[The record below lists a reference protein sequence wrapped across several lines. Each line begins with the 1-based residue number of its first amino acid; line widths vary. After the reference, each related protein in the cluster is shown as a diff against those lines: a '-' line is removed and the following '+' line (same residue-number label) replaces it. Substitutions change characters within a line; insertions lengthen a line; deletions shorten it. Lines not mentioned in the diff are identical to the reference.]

1 MELDELVTIWQANDA
16 KMEKAIQLNVKTL
29 DLILTQKVRSALRPV
44 FWQRVAEACF
54 HSVALVLLA
63 VFLVANI
70 GQWPYVLSAL
80 ALMAF
85 YGFILVNC
93 LKQLRIIAGIDR
105 LERIV
110 DKQNALLRIQTHL
123 LHFIRLSVISIP
135 TFLSYPVVLSKAFA
149 NLDIRVFGDFDV
161 IERTH
166 GNWWNVELIAYLVL
180 VPLGLWFYH
189 QVKVKNIH
197 KKWVARV
204 IRRSASSRV
213 SKAIEYLDELE
224 AVKTD
229 LI

>member
-16 KMEKAIQLNVKTL
+16 KMEKALQLNVKTL

-54 HSVALVLLA
+54 HAVALVLLV
-63 VFLVANI
+63 VFLISNI
-70 GQWPYVLSAL
+70 GQWPYFLSAL
-80 ALMAF
+80 ALIAF
-85 YGFILVNC
+85 YTFILVNC
-93 LKQLRIIAGIDR
+93 LKQLRIIASIER
-105 LERIV
+105 IERIV
-110 DKQNALLRIQTHL
+110 DKQSTLLRIQTHL

-149 NLDIRVFGDFDV
+149 DLDIRVFGDFDV
-161 IERTH
+161 VERTH
-166 GNWWNVELIAYLVL
+166 GNWWNVVLIAYLVL
-180 VPLGLWFYH
+180 VPLGVWFYN

-204 IRRSASSRV
+204 IKRSSSERV

-224 AVKTD
+224 ALKMEF
-229 LI
+229 I